1 MLTDTGNALTR
12 NIDDT
17 VTNLLWLTDLI
28 ENFYDYF
35 FLLLLKNRSVKW
47 NTVSSV

>member
-28 ENFYDYF
+28 ENFYYLF
-35 FLLLLKNRSVKW
+35 FSLSLSLLLF
-47 NTVSSV
+47 